1 MKVKEFRKYAEAAQY
16 LKKIKNSGFKA
27 FLQKFYDEKGVFYH
41 VVIYDIWISGKLSKG
56 LRPLFL

>member
-41 VVIYDIWISGKLSKG
+41 VVIYDI
-56 LRPLFL
+56 